1 MFYDFAAEV
10 LSISEMTC
18 PQQLSRL
25 GNDPGVH
32 SPADALPEATTNKNS
47 PQEKMSAP
55 EPKIVYRYCGRIN
68 RTIPNMIDF

>member
-32 SPADALPEATTNKNS
+32 SPADALPEATPDKNL
-47 PQEKMSAP
+47 PQENMSAP
-55 EPKIVYRYCGRIN
+55 EPKIVTTTNYASCRR
-68 RTIPNMIDF
+68 RVAPD